1 MSGRY
6 LLDTN
11 IIIAALASDASVLAR
26 IDDADE
32 CFISIVVLGEMLYGA
47 FNSNNVD
54 SNLHRL
60 RVFGD
65 QVGALPCDEVTA
77 ELYGQIK
84 TSLRRQGTPIP
95 ENDIWIAAS
104 ALQHSLTLVTRDVH
118 FDAVKSLQRARW

>member
-11 IIIAALASDASVLAR
+11 IIIAALASDASVLDR

-32 CFISIVVLGEMLYGA
+32 CFVSIVVLGEMLYGA

-60 RVFGD
+60 RVFVD
-65 QVGALPCDEVTA
+65 QVGALPCDEITA

-84 TSLRRQGTPIP
+84 TSLRQQGTPIP

-118 FDAVKSLQRARW
+118 FDAVKRLRRSRW